1 MEFIKR
7 LNNRKANLIQGTVAL
22 MAAVASIFLQD
33 PAPAWLYTLL
43 LFAFGFT
50 CLELAKYKS

>member
-7 LNNRKANLIQGTVAL
+7 LNGRKANLIQGTVAL
-22 MAAVASIFLQD
+22 LAAVANIFLQD
-33 PAPAWLYTLL
+33 SAPAWLYTLL